1 MYVMWVCSTIH
12 MQKSEE
18 SAVQLFSSLHLP
30 VGFWGGFQ
38 TVRFEHQA
46 QLPNELS
53 HRHWSHSLGSI
64 LSNIPIEMQTVL
76 WRLWKFWEIFGF
88 GWCFQETWHSGPV
101 GGWFE
106 FFLFQWHS
114 SPVSPWLSPG
124 HLSVQEWMEQCIHW
138 EAMCPDYWS
147 PVGQVS
153 KSCFVLGK
161 KNSKTKC
168 VSLFPMSVN
177 TSGHID
183 GDHGAWSNAGET
195 ITEAARNIHAR
206 SFGGSTAS
214 WGCLGDLIFVAFFF

>member
-1 MYVMWVCSTIH
+1 
-12 MQKSEE
+12 
-18 SAVQLFSSLHLP
+18 
-30 VGFWGGFQ
+30 
-38 TVRFEHQA
+38 
-46 QLPNELS
+46 
-53 HRHWSHSLGSI
+53 
-64 LSNIPIEMQTVL
+64 
-76 WRLWKFWEIFGF
+76 
-88 GWCFQETWHSGPV
+88 
-101 GGWFE
+101 
-106 FFLFQWHS
+106 
-114 SPVSPWLSPG
+114 
-124 HLSVQEWMEQCIHW
+124 MEQCIHW

-206 SFGGSTAS
+206 SFGGAKVILKFLFMVHGF
-214 WGCLGDLIFVAFFF
+214 GCFVFFFLISLMKK